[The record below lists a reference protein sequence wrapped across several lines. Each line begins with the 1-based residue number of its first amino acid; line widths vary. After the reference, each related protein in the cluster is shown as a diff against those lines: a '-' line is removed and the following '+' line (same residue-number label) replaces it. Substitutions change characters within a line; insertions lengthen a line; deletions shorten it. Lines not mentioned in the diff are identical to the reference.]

1 MSHFYWVG
9 GWTGNTGF
17 NSGYSSGSGIWT
29 SVINGMTSDKGDYA
43 FGPYY
48 WGFWQ
53 NWRVG
58 GPSNFLYPALTGG
71 QSGSV
76 SFPGQPGVTGWLP
89 NGSRSN
95 TTSDLVY
102 FGVPFRSDGYT
113 NPNNYLPR
121 QIYDRRG
128 NSRGTA
134 CLFGALTLNNR
145 WLGAS
150 GAGMTSF
157 IGPFFTQNF
166 VNIGLYG
173 REQLGLSASQGILDS
188 VLIGG
193 ATGYSSGLS
202 DVGYTSGPA
211 GYGMYIK
218 NEQGMFRINQI
229 GFDVGDSPYEI
240 ENTSIPTGF
249 TSDSLRRIPLVTN
262 IQNLYLQNTIIGK
275 YIFRNISATGG
286 SMINLIEGVA
296 AYSENKHFVNT
307 KYSNIGELHLLGTTA
322 GNVTLLNHTGLKFN
336 IDQFIPSVGP
346 VIPAALK
353 TLSVNSISPW
363 GDFTYQSNA
372 GITGGSPG
380 FKIGRSVKITDGVS
394 LRPGIIRTRDD
405 LSSIDNYD
413 DDETVYRIEA
423 SSPSILVVGSKYYLT
438 RKEESSPTGSGL
450 VIPSLVDG
458 LDILGNRVSNGV
470 NVELGSKDGITS
482 SYGQISIDDVSY
494 PGIGSP
500 ERTSLKVQGSTGPG
514 RNSNVILKLNQCD
527 IAKLDANKG
536 TILPSF
542 ESDQSSVI
550 RISDGYLKNDAWLS
564 TIYPFDDTYQ
574 GFQIG
579 MSADASGNASDGIR
593 VDSFDVRVN
602 FARGTD
608 VKINTT
614 QVGIT

>member
-1 MSHFYWVG
+1 
-9 GWTGNTGF
+9 
-17 NSGYSSGSGIWT
+17 
-29 SVINGMTSDKGDYA
+29 
-43 FGPYY
+43 
-48 WGFWQ
+48 
-53 NWRVG
+53 
-58 GPSNFLYPALTGG
+58 
-71 QSGSV
+71 
-76 SFPGQPGVTGWLP
+76 
-89 NGSRSN
+89 
-95 TTSDLVY
+95 
-102 FGVPFRSDGYT
+102 
-113 NPNNYLPR
+113 
-121 QIYDRRG
+121 
-128 NSRGTA
+128 
-134 CLFGALTLNNR
+134 
-145 WLGAS
+145 
-150 GAGMTSF
+150 
-157 IGPFFTQNF
+157 
-166 VNIGLYG
+166 
-173 REQLGLSASQGILDS
+173 
-188 VLIGG
+188 
-193 ATGYSSGLS
+193 
-202 DVGYTSGPA
+202 
-211 GYGMYIK
+211 
-218 NEQGMFRINQI
+218 
-229 GFDVGDSPYEI
+229 
-240 ENTSIPTGF
+240 
-249 TSDSLRRIPLVTN
+249 VTN
-262 IQNLYLQNTIIGK
+262 VQNLYLNSTIIGK

-286 SMINLIEGVA
+286 SMINLIESTYPVNTA
-296 AYSENKHFVNT
+296 NKHFANT

-336 IDQFIPSVGP
+336 IDEFIPSVGP

-353 TLSVNSISPW
+353 TLYVNSTSPW
-363 GDFTYQSNA
+363 GDFTYQSKA

-438 RKEESSPTGSGL
+438 RKEESSLTGSGL

-458 LDILGNRVSNGV
+458 LDILGNKVSNGV
-470 NVELGSKDGITS
+470 NIELGSKDGITS
-482 SYGQISIDDVSY
+482 SYGQIRIDDVSY
-494 PGIGSP
+494 PGIGSQ
-500 ERTSLKVQGSTGPG
+500 EKTSLQVQGSTGPG

-542 ESDQSSVI
+542 ESDESSVI

-564 TIYPFDDTYQ
+564 TIYHFDDTYQ